1 MQSARA
7 IQIVGC
13 HAEGE
18 VGDVIVGG
26 VAPPPGTTVWE
37 QSRFIARDGGLRAFV
52 LNEPRGGVF
61 RHVNLL
67 VPPRDPRA
75 AMGFIIME
83 PEDTPP
89 MSGSN
94 CICVATV
101 LLDTGILPMTEPETR
116 LVLEAPAG
124 LVEIVAQC
132 RNGKAQSITLRN
144 VPAFAD
150 RIAVPLEVEG
160 LGTIMVDTAFGGDSF
175 VMASAR
181 ALGFDIRPDEAR
193 DLAITGRKIVKSA
206 NAQLGFVHPDLPDW
220 THFSFAFLTGEL
232 ERVDGC
238 LSSRN
243 ACVVKPGKID
253 RSPTGTGC
261 SALMAVLHAK
271 GLMPVGDRYI
281 GRSIIESRF
290 IGEIA
295 DRTTVGNHAA
305 IIPTITGR
313 AWITGQS
320 TLMLDPS
327 DPWPDGYKIS
337 DTWPLDAKT

>member
-1 MQSARA
+1 MRSVKA
-7 IQIVGC
+7 IQVVGC

-26 VAPPPGTTVWE
+26 FAPPPGGTVWE
-37 QSRFIARDGGLRAFV
+37 QSRFIADDGKLRAFV

-61 RHVNLL
+61 RHMNLL
-67 VPPRDPRA
+67 VPPKNPKA
-75 AMGFIIME
+75 QMGFIIME

-101 LLDTGILPMTEPETR
+101 LLDTGIIPMTEPETR
-116 LVLEAPAG
+116 LMLEAPAG
-124 LVEIVAQC
+124 LVEVVARC
-132 RNGKAQSITLRN
+132 SGGKAQSITLKN

-150 RIAVPLEVEG
+150 RLGMPLEVEG
-160 LGTIMVDTAFGGDSF
+160 LGTIAVDTAFGGDSF
-175 VMASAR
+175 VMANGKS
-181 ALGFDIRPDEAR
+181 LGFALTPDEAR
-193 DLAITGRKIVKSA
+193 DLAVIGRRIVKA
-206 NAQLGFVHPDLPDW
+206 GNEQLGFVHPDLPGW
-220 THFSFAFLTGEL
+220 THFSFAFITGEL
-232 ERVDGC
+232 ETVDGC
-238 LSSRN
+238 ISSRN
-243 ACVVKPGKID
+243 ACVIKPGKID

-271 GLMPVGDRYI
+271 GLLKPGERYI

-290 IGEIA
+290 IGEIVGL
-295 DRTTVGNHAA
+295 TTVGNHAA
-305 IIPTITGR
+305 VIPTITGR

-320 TLMLDPS
+320 TLMLDPG

-337 DTWPLDAKT
+337 DTWPMDA

>member
-1 MQSARA
+1 MRTTKA
-7 IQIVGC
+7 IQVINC

-26 VAPPPGTTVWE
+26 VAPPPGATLWD
-37 QSRFIARDGGLRAFV
+37 QSRFIASDGKLRAFV

-61 RHVNLL
+61 RHMNLL
-67 VPPRDPRA
+67 VPPKDPRA

-101 LLDTGILPMTEPETR
+101 LLDSGIVPMIEPETR

-124 LVEIVAQC
+124 LVEVSARC
-132 RNGKAQSITLRN
+132 RGGKAEAITLRN

-160 LGTIMVDTAFGGDSF
+160 LGTVTVDTAFGGDSF
-175 VMASAR
+175 VMADAKS
-181 ALGFDIRPDEAR
+181 LGFSITPDEAR
-193 DLAITGRKIVKSA
+193 DIAVIGRKIVKA
-206 NAQLGFVHPDLPDW
+206 GNEQLGFSHPDLPGW
-220 THFSFAFLTGEL
+220 THFSFAFITGEL
-232 ERVDGC
+232 ETIDGC

-271 GLMPVGDRYI
+271 GLMREGETYI

-290 IGEIA
+290 IGAIA
-295 DRTTVGNHAA
+295 GTATVGNHAA

-320 TLMLDPS
+320 TLMLDPG
-327 DPWPDGYKIS
+327 DPWAHGYKIS
-337 DTWPLDAKT
+337 DTWPLDAK

>member
-1 MQSARA
+1 MRSSKA
-7 IQIVGC
+7 IQVVNC
-13 HAEGE
+13 HAGGE
-18 VGDVIVGG
+18 VGDVITGG
-26 VAPPPGTTVWE
+26 VAAPPGATLWE
-37 QSRFIARDGGLRAFV
+37 QSRFIADDGQLRAFV

-67 VPPRDPRA
+67 VPAKDKRA
-75 AMGFIIME
+75 QMGFIIME

-101 LLDTGILPMTEPETR
+101 LLDTGIVPMTEPETR
-116 LVLEAPAG
+116 LTLEAPAG
-124 LVEIVAQC
+124 LVDVTARC
-132 RNGKAQSITLRN
+132 ANGKAQSITLRN

-150 RIAVPLEVEG
+150 RIGAALEVEG
-160 LGTIMVDTAFGGDSF
+160 LGTITVDTAFGGDSF
-175 VMASAR
+175 VMAKAR
-181 ALGFDIRPDEAR
+181 ALGFAVTPDEAR
-193 DLAITGRKIVKSA
+193 DIAVIGRRIVKAA
-206 NAQLGFVHPDLPDW
+206 NQQLGFAHPDLPGW
-220 THFSFAFLTGEL
+220 THFSFAFITGEL
-232 ERVDGC
+232 ETVDGC

-271 GLMPVGDRYI
+271 GLMRDGETYI

-290 IGEIA
+290 IGAIA
-295 DRTTVGNHAA
+295 GTTTVGNHAA
-305 IIPTITGR
+305 IIPTITGS

-320 TLMLDPS
+320 TLLLDPS
-327 DPWPDGYKIS
+327 DPWPGGYRIS
-337 DTWPLDAKT
+337 DTWPVDAA

>member
-1 MQSARA
+1 MRSSKA
-7 IQIVGC
+7 IHIIGC

-26 VAPPPGTTVWE
+26 AAPPPGNTVWE
-37 QSRFIARDGGLRAFV
+37 QSRFIANDGTLRAFV

-67 VPPRDPRA
+67 VPAKNPRA
-75 AMGFIIME
+75 QMGFIIME

-94 CICVATV
+94 CICVSTV
-101 LLDTGILPMTEPETR
+101 LLDAGIIPMTEPVTR
-116 LVLEAPAG
+116 MVLEAPAG
-124 LVEIVAQC
+124 LVEVTAQC
-132 RNGKAQSITLRN
+132 RDGKAQSITLKN
-144 VPAFAD
+144 VPAFSD

-160 LGTIMVDTAFGGDSF
+160 LGTIMVDTAWGGDSF
-175 VMASAR
+175 VMANGKS
-181 ALGFDIRPDEAR
+181 LGFAVTPDEAR
-193 DLAITGRKIVKSA
+193 DIAVVGRKIVKA
-206 NAQLGFVHPDLPDW
+206 GNEQLGFVHPDLPDW
-220 THFSFAFLTGEL
+220 THFSFAFITGEL
-232 ERVDGC
+232 ETVDGC

-271 GLMPVGDRYI
+271 GLMQEGERYI

-290 IGEIA
+290 VGEIA
-295 DRTTVGNHAA
+295 GRTTVGNHAA

-313 AWITGQS
+313 AWITGET
-320 TLMLDPS
+320 TLMLDRA
-327 DPWPDGYKIS
+327 DPWPGGYRVS
-337 DTWPLDAKT
+337 DTWPVDG

>member
-1 MQSARA
+1 MRSRKA

-26 VAPPPGTTVWE
+26 VQPPPGATLWD
-37 QSRFIARDGGLRAFV
+37 QSRFIASDQTLRNFV

-67 VPPRDPRA
+67 VPPKNPA
-75 AMGFIIME
+75 AQMGFIIME

-101 LLDTGILPMTEPETR
+101 LLDTGILPMREPETE

-124 LVEIVAQC
+124 LIHIRAEC
-132 RNGKAQSITLRN
+132 RDGKAERISLRN
-144 VPAFAD
+144 VPSFAD
-150 RIAVPLEVEG
+150 RLGARLNVPGIGAV
-160 LGTIMVDTAFGGDSF
+160 TVDIAFGGDSF
-175 VMASAR
+175 VIAR
-181 ALGFDIRPDEAR
+181 ARDFGFAMRPDEAR
-193 DLAITGRKIVKSA
+193 DIAMMGRRIVKAA
-206 NAQLGFVHPDLPDW
+206 NEQLGFHHPVLTGWD
-220 THFSFAFLTGEL
+220 HISFCFMTGEL
-232 ERVDGC
+232 EQVDGS

-243 ACVVKPGKID
+243 SCVVNPGKLD

-271 GLMPVGDRYI
+271 GQLKPGERFI

-290 IGEIA
+290 DGRIEAETEVAG
-295 DRTTVGNHAA
+295 RPA
-305 IIPTITGR
+305 IIPSIAGR
-313 AWITGQS
+313 AWITG
-320 TLMLDPS
+320 T
-327 DPWPDGYKIS
+327 
-337 DTWPLDAKT
+337 

>member
-1 MQSARA
+1 MRTSRA
-7 IQIVGC
+7 IQVIGC

-26 VAPPPGTTVWE
+26 VAPPPGRTVWE
-37 QSRFIARDGGLRAFV
+37 QSRFIAGDGTLRAFV

-67 VPPRDPRA
+67 VPPKDPRA
-75 AMGFIIME
+75 QMGFIIME

-101 LLDTGILPMTEPETR
+101 LLDAGIIPMTEPVTKMA
-116 LVLEAPAG
+116 LEAPAG
-124 LVEIVAQC
+124 LVEVSAQC
-132 RNGKAQSITLRN
+132 SGGKAQSITLKN
-144 VPAFAD
+144 VPAFAE
-150 RIAVPLEVEG
+150 RLGVPLEVEG
-160 LGTIMVDTAFGGDSF
+160 LGTIEVDTAYGGDSF
-175 VMASAR
+175 VMADAR
-181 ALGFDIRPDEAR
+181 SLGFSVTPDEGR
-193 DLAITGRKIVKSA
+193 ELAVIGRKIVKA
-206 NAQLGFVHPDLPDW
+206 GNEQLGFTHPELPEW
-220 THFSFAFLTGEL
+220 RHFSFAFLTGEL

-271 GLMPVGDRYI
+271 GLLNQGERYI
-281 GRSIIESRF
+281 GRSISESRF
-290 IGEIA
+290 VGEVA
-295 DRTTVGNHAA
+295 GLTTVGNHAA

-320 TLMLDPS
+320 TLMLDPT
-327 DPWPDGYKIS
+327 DPWPDGYKIA
-337 DTWPLDAKT
+337 DTWPIDAKD